1 MSQRSSP
8 LPINFT
14 QLARYSTDSFFGT
27 YPGVSSVRTTTTTSL
42 QSPSYPL
49 PYIKALYL
57 HHLDETTFA
66 LLLRCTHLQ
75 HLTIEGEIDYQSFDQ
90 LVEPLLSKTTALT
103 SLDIRYR
110 ADRLEGVQAFS
121 RYLIHQLR
129 HLALRGPT
137 ITTSDA
143 FLFIQQC
150 LEKAQQ
156 LESFTLETNS
166 EYDDEEYDD
175 NNDSDPSCLLDHVPS
190 SLTTLKIFATPYL
203 GSLLECLER
212 CNQLRHV
219 VISAPDWDSSIDIGL
234 TNILEILGVF
244 ILIHQ
249 LENLSSFEFGRVSS
263 TNLLTT
269 LGSNNDSTIQNLTTQ
284 YPTVIWKSNNNNN
297 NNNST
302 NHSSFL
308 LQLTDHDE
316 DIDTIQREQLSNTL
330 LREFPQMESIRI
342 KTVNGVSFQV
352 TKNGMMKENRE

>member
-75 HLTIEGEIDYQSFDQ
+75 HLTIEGQIDYQSFDQ
-90 LVEPLLSKTTALT
+90 LVEPLLSKTTTLT

-110 ADRLEGVQAFS
+110 TDRLKGVQVFS
-121 RYLIHQLR
+121 RYLFHQLR

-137 ITTSDA
+137 SIVSSGRGN
-143 FLFIQQC
+143 IHRS

-156 LESFTLETNS
+156 LESFTLETYS
-166 EYDDEEYDD
+166 EPFEDDYKKRL
-175 NNDSDPSCLLDHVPS
+175 DPSFLLDFVPS
-190 SLTTLKIFATPYL
+190 SLTTLKIYATPDRQPL
-203 GSLLECLER
+203 FNCLKR
-212 CNQLRHV
+212 CTQLQHL
-219 VISAPDWDSSIDIGL
+219 VIAPTGRWESR
-234 TNILEILGVF
+234 TKILGVF
-244 ILIHQ
+244 ILIRQ
-249 LENLSSFEFGRVSS
+249 LKNLSSFEFGGRVAWEHGGMSLWSLRVLGGDINS
-263 TNLLTT
+263 TIEKLTT
-269 LGSNNDSTIQNLTTQ
+269 V
-284 YPTVIWKSNNNNN
+284 YPRVNWQSYTN

-302 NHSSFL
+302 NHPSLL
-308 LQLTDHDE
+308 LQISDHDKH
-316 DIDTIQREQLSNTL
+316 IDTRAREQISNIL

-342 KTVNGVSFQV
+342 RTENGVSFQV
-352 TKNGMMKENRE
+352 KTNDIIIDSRQ